1 MAHFLPV
8 PAQQIIYYMLG
19 PTFHMHSFGLG
30 RTQAGPSCG
39 DYRYRCTAFVVSLF
53 FLSSL
58 LTVGL
63 DQAGG
68 A

>member
-1 MAHFLPV
+1 
-8 PAQQIIYYMLG
+8 MLG

-30 RTQAGPSCG
+30 RPQAGPSCG